1 MTDTRKA
8 EPQPEREA
16 TDQPPPIHG
25 PLTQAQIISLV
36 VPLVSFLVLA
46 ALLLWGT
53 LSNVQPNAATPTL
66 APPSATP
73 TGAALVVP
81 PTVTVQAALATATI
95 APTDTTVAADTSATA
110 TAQVIAALPP
120 NPPTATAETAPSPT
134 EAPTAAPSDSPTV
147 AADLVTPTVRPPTP
161 APGSPV
167 LAGRRI
173 GLDPGHGPRK
183 DLGAVLVDRDTGKLI
198 LAEDELNLDVARRA
212 RDLLQA
218 LGATVVM
225 TRDSKDQFSAPWPPD
240 TNGDGIKN
248 GAADDLQERIDILN
262 AGKVEVFLSIHA
274 NSSAN
279 PAKRQGIQAVY
290 CASDDCATPT
300 QNKRLGKLVLDHLEA
315 TMATVGVPVTARELR
330 NDVWADSPG
339 EVPGHL
345 FMTGPAE
352 PPRHPRALAM
362 PGVTVESFY
371 VTSPPEAEQLLQDR
385 VRQAIA
391 QSYADALVEFL
402 TTQP

>member
-25 PLTQAQIISLV
+25 PMTQAQIISLV

-46 ALLLWGT
+46 VLLLWGT
-53 LSNVQPNAATPTL
+53 LSNVQPNAPTPTL

-73 TGAALVVP
+73 TGAALAVP
-81 PTVTVQAALATATI
+81 PTAPS
-95 APTDTTVAADTSATA
+95 APTNTAVAVDMSATA
-110 TAQVIAALPP
+110 TAYVIAALPP
-120 NPPTATAETAPSPT
+120 NPPTLTAETTPNPT
-134 EAPTAAPSDSPTV
+134 DTPAIALSNSPTV
-147 AADLVTPTVRPPTP
+147 AADSVTPTVRPPTP
-161 APGSPV
+161 APGAPI

-183 DLGAVLVDRDTGKLI
+183 DLGAVLVDPDTGKLI
-198 LAEDELNLDVARRA
+198 LAEDELNLDVARRT
-212 RDLLQA
+212 RTLLQA

-225 TRDSKDQFSAPWPPD
+225 TRDSKDQFTAPWPPD

-248 GAADDLQERIDILN
+248 GTADDLQERIDILN

-300 QNKRLGKLVLDHLEA
+300 ENKRLGKLVLDHLEA

-352 PPRHPRALAM
+352 PPRHPRALSM

-371 VTSPPEAEQLLQDR
+371 VTSPPEAAQLLQDR

-402 TTQP
+402 TTKP